1 MSFPKDYR
9 DNNRQLVKTSARA
22 TKKERQLTLFRLFV
36 RRLDCLELVCGYFSK
51 DLGSLMITIVQSGR
65 LNVIFRKFPAVFL

>member
-1 MSFPKDYR
+1 MSFPKDY
-9 DNNRQLVKTSARA
+9 NNRQLVKTSAHK
-22 TKKERQLTLFRLFV
+22 KKERQLTLFRLLV

-65 LNVIFRKFPAVFL
+65 LNVIFRKFPAVIL